1 MSLLFR
7 FLLIFCFFHLSYS
20 GHKTDL
26 HGNHC
31 TRDLEQPSLCP
42 SFQTPMEVQTRHK
55 KHSHPGENFGAAPG
69 ALSQSAASAGATAQ
83 ALGFA
88 SKIMSHL

>member
-1 MSLLFR
+1 VSKFSD
-7 FLLIFCFFHLSYS
+7 SYGS
-20 GHKTDL
+20 AD
-26 HGNHC
+26 
-31 TRDLEQPSLCP
+31 PS
-42 SFQTPMEVQTRHK
+42 QEA
-55 KHSHPGENFGAAPG
+55 HPGGNFGAAPG